1 MDAPGPAETPEE
13 SPPRLPRDPCG
24 DPLRV
29 QRLSDKASL
38 PYRATAGS
46 AGYDLMSAEAA
57 VLRPHSRRL
66 FKTDLAID
74 LGVPGDAEG
83 RQRKRYGRIAPR
95 SGLAVRHGID
105 VAAGVVDEDY
115 RGPLGVVLVNHGELP
130 FEVQVGDRIAQLILE
145 LIDVPVVQEVASLD
159 ATNRGSNGFGSTGTR

>member
-1 MDAPGPAETPEE
+1 MYT
-13 SPPRLPRDPCG
+13 
-24 DPLRV
+24 
-29 QRLSDKASL
+29 
-38 PYRATAGS
+38 YRA
-46 AGYDLMSAEAA
+46 
-57 VLRPHSRRL
+57 
-66 FKTDLAID
+66 
-74 LGVPGDAEG
+74 
-83 RQRKRYGRIAPR
+83 RIAPR